1 MGNIDR
7 KEEVISTCL
16 EQFVK
21 KGLYRTTSRDLILI
35 SMHGICMAVII
46 LLR

>member
-21 KGLYRTTSRDLILI
+21 KGLYRTTSRDL
-35 SMHGICMAVII
+35 AVACG
-46 LLR
+46 R